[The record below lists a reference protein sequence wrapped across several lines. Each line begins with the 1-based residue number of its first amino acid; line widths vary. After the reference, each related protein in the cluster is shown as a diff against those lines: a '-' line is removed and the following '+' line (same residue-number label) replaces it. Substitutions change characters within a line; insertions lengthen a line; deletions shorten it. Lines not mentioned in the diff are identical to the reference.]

1 MTVSRLASARRR
13 PVWAKP
19 FSAAHIALYRATG
32 GVIGYWLGT
41 QRALLLTTTGRK
53 SGQPRTQ
60 PLTYYTLEGALALVA
75 SNWGSDAPPDWYLN
89 LVAQPSA
96 HVQLRRETFRVTAA
110 VATSDERARLWP
122 EVVARLPI
130 YAYYQAQIPREIPIV
145 LLRREG

>member
-13 PVWAKP
+13 PVWAKL
-19 FSAAHIALYRATG
+19 FSAAHTTLYRATG

-53 SGQPRTQ
+53 SGLPRTQ
-60 PLTYYTLEGALALVA
+60 PLTYYALEGALALVA
-75 SNWGSDAPPDWYLN
+75 SNWGSDAPPGWYLN

-96 HVQLRRETFRVTAA
+96 RVQLRRETFRVMAA
-110 VATSDERARLWP
+110 VATADERARLWP
-122 EVVARLPI
+122 ELVARMPI
-130 YAYYQAQIPREIPIV
+130 YASSQAWTPRELPIV

>member
-1 MTVSRLASARRR
+1 MTASRLAPARRR
-13 PVWAKP
+13 PAWAKP

-60 PLTYYTLEGALALVA
+60 PLTYFALEGALALVA
-75 SNWGSDAPPDWYLN
+75 SNWGSGAPPDWYLN
-89 LVAQPSA
+89 LVARPSA
-96 HVQLRRETFRVTAA
+96 RVQLRREVFPVAAAIATA
-110 VATSDERARLWP
+110 DERARLWP

-130 YAYYQAQIPREIPIV
+130 YGYYQARIPREIPIV
-145 LLRREG
+145 LLRRDG